1 MNFKTIG
8 IESTSVVF
16 GLTHASTKSGE
27 RQPMTS
33 TVRIFH
39 ICTLCV
45 KPQRSALNQLL
56 VASCRIALVEEGA
69 AFFEAAEVVED
80 DRGGGRAIA
89 RVIDPID
96 PARHRAR
103 DQKTRDRY

>member
-1 MNFKTIG
+1 MGQSGGYGLVKMR
-8 IESTSVVF
+8 ESG
-16 GLTHASTKSGE
+16 GLWLDFLKVKYSKPTRAA
-27 RQPMTS
+27 
-33 TVRIFH
+33 VRRLSIS
-39 ICTLCV
+39 
-45 KPQRSALNQLL
+45 PR
-56 VASCRIALVEEGA
+56 RIALVEEGA